1 MGSRSSK
8 TATPW
13 RRDRW
18 PIDTW
23 RTSALISMSEVLSR
37 STSTEWTLGQAEAA
51 CDPGKRRR
59 LDDREDDDEHED
71 EVEDPLG
78 VGVPVVRGT
87 VASTTGTARAG
98 PPTRGRPGRATT
110 PGTTRWR
117 GPPTGPRDEQQDEA
131 DDDGRDDLLTEPG
144 RVGEQAEQDEE
155 ADLGEPASAVAQLW
169 NDVRLGRP
177 MLPRTSAHR

>member
-23 RTSALISMSEVLSR
+23 RTSALISMSEVLEVDVDR
-37 STSTEWTLGQAEAA
+37 VDLLGQAEAA

-87 VASTTGTARAG
+87 VASTTGTAPRRPAHERKAWSRHD
-98 PPTRGRPGRATT
+98 TRNHTVERTTDRGRATSS
-110 PGTTRWR
+110 RR
-117 GPPTGPRDEQQDEA
+117 GR
-131 DDDGRDDLLTEPG
+131 
-144 RVGEQAEQDEE
+144 
-155 ADLGEPASAVAQLW
+155 
-169 NDVRLGRP
+169 
-177 MLPRTSAHR
+177 